1 MLQYN
6 GKNVNGLDTTQNT
19 SLYNDFRYIN
29 NVNCTSNKKIDGKS
43 NPKGIVDEDHRNF
56 NDYRLYTMV
65 VTYEGESINHISD
78 KLDARAY
85 LRYYDANGKL
95 RVFYNIYNKNRY
107 YGGCMCNFIQA
118 LDMAI
123 NKTSHQ

>member
-1 MLQYN
+1 
-6 GKNVNGLDTTQNT
+6 
-19 SLYNDFRYIN
+19 
-29 NVNCTSNKKIDGKS
+29 
-43 NPKGIVDEDHRNF
+43 
-56 NDYRLYTMV
+56 MV